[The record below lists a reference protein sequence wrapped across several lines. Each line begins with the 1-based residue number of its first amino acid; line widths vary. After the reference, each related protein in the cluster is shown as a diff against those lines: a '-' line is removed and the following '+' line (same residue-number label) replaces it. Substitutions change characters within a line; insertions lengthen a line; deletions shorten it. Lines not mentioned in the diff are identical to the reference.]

1 MKAFKTDYDADC
13 TALWVYKNHGDAH
26 IYSTLVEKNLNVQI
40 TKKEATAGEL
50 KKQTYF
56 ITV

>member
-1 MKAFKTDYDADC
+1 MKALHRNRLRKM
-13 TALWVYKNHGDAH
+13 YKNHGDAH